1 MRSARILLVA
11 TALWAVWIAGCQTVT
26 PNPWGHSSTKNASG
40 TWKKPP
46 SKQSKEPFWSSWFT
60 AEEPP
65 PPKTMKEW
73 MDLEPI
79 RP

>member
-11 TALWAVWIAGCQTVT
+11 TALWAVSIAGCQTIN
-26 PNPWGHSSTKNASG
+26 PGPWGYSSSKHASG

-46 SKQSKEPFWSSWFT
+46 SKNREPFWSSWFA